1 MSKWKFCDACLCHLN
16 SLHAQPAPN
25 VMNDSQTV
33 GAAVSRA
40 AALHDDASLAKML
53 AYNVCLHTPIIIWQ
67 TKLTDLA
74 ASLVENWNVVS
85 AVFVAHCKNATYS
98 VACRPSLHES
108 TSCWSYSGVTN

>member
-40 AALHDDASLAKML
+40 AALHDDAGLAKML
-53 AYNVCLHTPIIIWQ
+53 AYNVCFQTPIIIWQ

-74 ASLVENWNVVS
+74 VPSVEHWDVVS
-85 AVFVAHCKNATYS
+85 AAFTAI
-98 VACRPSLHES
+98 
-108 TSCWSYSGVTN
+108 

>member
-40 AALHDDASLAKML
+40 AALHDDAGLAKML
-53 AYNVCLHTPIIIWQ
+53 AYNVCFQTPIIIRQ
-67 TKLTDLA
+67 TKVTDLA
-74 ASLVENWNVVS
+74 VPYVEHWDVVS
-85 AVFVAHCKNATYS
+85 AAFTAI
-98 VACRPSLHES
+98 
-108 TSCWSYSGVTN
+108 